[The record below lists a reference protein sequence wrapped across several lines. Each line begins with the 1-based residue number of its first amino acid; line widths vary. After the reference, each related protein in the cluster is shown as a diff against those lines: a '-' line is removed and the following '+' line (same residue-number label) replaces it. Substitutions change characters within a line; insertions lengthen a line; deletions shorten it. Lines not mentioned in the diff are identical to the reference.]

1 MSRAAGLLLAL
12 WLAGCHAPAPPPPP
26 PSDPLPTPPLWI
38 VRAPQGDPLAGDPL
52 AGDPPIKLL
61 GRLPAAALD
70 VAERRF
76 GPPVAAGALRGWWLR
91 PVGWMASD
99 SWLCLSV
106 SGGLYAIDG
115 SPRLT
120 PQPDLQRLARVGRD
134 WRARLMAEAA
144 QGEGSAGER

>member
-38 VRAPQGDPLAGDPL
+38 VRAPQGDPLAGDP
-52 AGDPPIKLL
+52 PIKLL

-91 PVGWMASD
+91 PVGWVASG

-115 SPRLT
+115 LPGLT
-120 PQPDLQRLARVGRD
+120 PDPDLRWLARVGRD
-134 WRARLMAEAA
+134 WRTRLLAA
-144 QGEGSAGER
+144 APPGGGSAGER